1 MLQTQYARW
10 LEGPAFTGWQAH
22 LAGALVVAVP
32 TIARVAINGWV
43 TGCEFTPYLPFVLLA
58 AILLRW
64 WQAAGVALASVAIMG
79 GLLAG
84 PANQHLMSE
93 CFISATSVFLA
104 GSAVT
109 IGAVVVMRRAL
120 AASQAWRVAES
131 ADGIVF
137 SLKDD
142 GVWASWHGSDQ
153 PVRLGSQ
160 EKVEYMMADFL
171 AQGELGRRLS
181 GQRNQGHR
189 TFMGSADSRD

>member
-43 TGCEFTPYLPFVLLA
+43 TGCEFTLYLPFVLLA

-79 GLLAG
+79 GLITG
-84 PANQHLMSE
+84 PMPEHLMSE
-93 CFISATSVFLA
+93 CFISAASVFLA

-109 IGAVVVMRRAL
+109 IVTVVLMRRVL
-120 AASQAWRVAES
+120 AASQNWRAMEY
-131 ADGIVF
+131 AGGIVF
-137 SLKDD
+137 SLRDD
-142 GVWASWHGSDQ
+142 EVWASLYGSDQ

-181 GQRNQGHR
+181 RH
-189 TFMGSADSRD
+189 